1 MSVRRRRDEAGVVT
15 STVLVVAS
23 ALAVLA
29 VVGVTGGQ
37 VLVAHRQAGSAADL
51 GALAGAVALQRGEDA
66 CAAAR
71 RLVTRSD
78 GARVRTCHVS
88 AERVR
93 LTVTVDL
100 GVAGRRVAV
109 SARAHAGPR

>member
-1 MSVRRRRDEAGVVT
+1 MSLPRRRSEVGVVT
-15 STVLVVAS
+15 STVLLVAS

-29 VVGVTGGQ
+29 LAAVAGGQ

-51 GALAGAVALQRGEDA
+51 GALAGAVALQRGQDA

-71 RLVTRSD
+71 RLVVRSD
-78 GARVRTCHVS
+78 ARVRTCQVS

-100 GVAGRRVAV
+100 GVAGRQVGV